1 MTRFQAYQ
9 WAVIALDGARERGF
23 ASDAYEGKR
32 LRRWDLLS
40 AEEQEAAR
48 RWREE
53 WNRARGFGGQS
64 SPDCEANADNRA
76 QARQGVCEPR

>member
-9 WAVIALDGARERGF
+9 WAVIALEGARERGF
-23 ASDAYEGKR
+23 ATDAYEGKR

-48 RWREE
+48 R
-53 WNRARGFGGQS
+53 
-64 SPDCEANADNRA
+64 
-76 QARQGVCEPR
+76 